1 MPHHSTSFDPSQP
14 LAFLAGGV
22 SLDISTME
30 AENSLYQGIHP
41 SAFVHESAYV
51 DAPCRIGPRS
61 QVMHFT
67 HVMAQSMVG
76 SDCRIAQHV
85 TVYPGVML
93 GHRVVV
99 MENVRLNSGVIVQDD
114 VYCGPSV
121 TISGASKLRA
131 APSPHKTTGV
141 SPTLIKHHAT
151 VGANVAIAGGIS
163 IGQHAFVEG
172 ASVVDKH
179 VPDYAIVRGNPLRL
193 VGWRCACGQ
202 GLHFTANKIHYG
214 SAKAPL
220 PLAQTE
226 CTSCG
231 AAYSQTAP
239 HRVQRDEK
247 PNGATQRVS

>member
-1 MPHHSTSFDPSQP
+1 MTSK
-14 LAFLAGGV
+14 
-22 SLDISTME
+22 
-30 AENSLYQGIHP
+30 IHP
-41 SAFVHESAYV
+41 NAEIADGAFVHESAYV

-131 APSPHKTTGV
+131 TPSAEKTTGV
-141 SPTLIKHHAT
+141 SPTLIKRHAT
-151 VGANVAIAGGIS
+151 VGANVAIAGGIT
-163 IGQHAFVEG
+163 IGHHAFVEG

-202 GLHFTANKIHYG
+202 GLHFTANKLHYG
-214 SAKAPL
+214 GSKVPL

-226 CTSCG
+226 CRACG

-239 HRVQRDEK
+239 HTVVQCER
-247 PNGATQRVS
+247 PNGATTQRVG

>member
-1 MPHHSTSFDPSQP
+1 MVQSFGFHHPELLALLAEGAP
-14 LAFLAGGV
+14 LA
-22 SLDISTME
+22 ME
-30 AENSLYQGIHP
+30 TAFMEGIHP

-121 TISGASKLRA
+121 TVSGASKLRA
-131 APSPHKTTGV
+131 APSLDKTTGV
-141 SPTLIKHHAT
+141 SPTLIKRHAI
-151 VGANVAIAGGIS
+151 VGANVAIAGGIT

-193 VGWRCACGQ
+193 VGWRCVCGQ
-202 GLHFTANKIHYG
+202 GLHFTANKIMLGG
-214 SAKAPL
+214 SKNQPKTMQAH
-220 PLAQTE
+220 TE
-226 CTSCG
+226 CTACG
-231 AAYSQTAP
+231 QAYSQTAP
-239 HRVQRDEK
+239 HTVVQCEK
-247 PNGATQRVS
+247 PNGITQRVC

>member
-1 MPHHSTSFDPSQP
+1 MAHSSSFDPSQP
-14 LAFLAGGV
+14 LAQPLAFLAGGMP
-22 SLDISTME
+22 LDMLAME
-30 AENSLYQGIHP
+30 TENSLYEGIHP

-51 DAPCRIGPRS
+51 DAPCRIGARS

-67 HVMAQSMVG
+67 HVMARSMVG

-131 APSPHKTTGV
+131 APSPDKTTGV
-141 SPTLIKHHAT
+141 SPTLIKRHAT
-151 VGANVAIAGGIS
+151 VGANVAIAGGIT
-163 IGQHAFVEG
+163 IGHHAFVEG

-202 GLHFTANKIHYG
+202 GLHFTANKIQK
-214 SAKAPL
+214 S

-226 CTSCG
+226 CTACG